1 MDGPRCPPIHQ
12 RRIPGI
18 ADEAVSGIRCFWMGE
33 CFFLYLPSFS
43 ALDTKE
49 NQGFTEAREF
59 DRIRDHLSSS
69 YVPNLAG
76 IPDTLLVFG
85 FKQPL
90 EEVWAAEGVVPT
102 AMADAR

>member
-1 MDGPRCPPIHQ
+1 VFLDGGVLLSLSTFYSCIKA
-12 RRIPGI
+12 GE
-18 ADEAVSGIRCFWMGE
+18 EA
-33 CFFLYLPSFS
+33 
-43 ALDTKE
+43 TE
-49 NQGFTEAREF
+49 NQSLTEAGEF
-59 DRIRDHLSSS
+59 DRIRDYLSTS

>member
-1 MDGPRCPPIHQ
+1 MASPKPEGLTGYVIIYPRRMYP
-12 RRIPGI
+12 
-18 ADEAVSGIRCFWMGE
+18 A
-33 CFFLYLPSFS
+33 
-43 ALDTKE
+43 
-49 NQGFTEAREF
+49 
-59 DRIRDHLSSS
+59 
-69 YVPNLAG
+69 NLAG

>member
-1 MDGPRCPPIHQ
+1 MRLCRGFGVFGWEVLLSLSTFYSCIKA
-12 RRIPGI
+12 GE
-18 ADEAVSGIRCFWMGE
+18 EA
-33 CFFLYLPSFS
+33 
-43 ALDTKE
+43 KE
-49 NQGFTEAREF
+49 NQGFTEAGQF
-59 DRIRDHLSSS
+59 DRIRDYLSSS

-90 EEVWAAEGVVPT
+90 EKVWSAEGVVPT

>member
-1 MDGPRCPPIHQ
+1 MRLCRGFGVFGWERY
-12 RRIPGI
+12 
-18 ADEAVSGIRCFWMGE
+18 
-33 CFFLYLPSFS
+33 FFLYLPSFF

-49 NQGFTEAREF
+49 NQRLAEAGGF
-59 DRIRDHLSSS
+59 DRIRDYLSMS

-76 IPDTLLVFG
+76 IPDAFLVFG

-102 AMADAR
+102 AMADAG